1 MIPVA
6 GGELAPA
13 LSQSTHRESP
23 TRAELQHPPVA
34 SFHQPFSTSLLHLW
48 IHIFLRLCLLLW
60 CSLPENGAAVATKFT
75 RPPPNS
81 PQKHLCHFRKWHRCF
96 CGEFGGGRV
105 NFVATAAPF
114 SGRLHQRSRHS
125 LKNMWIQ
132 RWSKEVEKGWWKDA
146 TGGCWSS
153 ARVGDSLWVDC
164 ERAGA
169 NSPPATGIISWILAC
184 SQHSK
189 KNWNYVY

>member
-1 MIPVA
+1 MDS
-6 GGELAPA
+6 
-13 LSQSTHRESP
+13 SQIGKAINVTKVKKFRINNKCDMSREMKRHKWTISATH
-23 TRAELQHPPVA
+23 
-34 SFHQPFSTSLLHLW
+34 LHW
-48 IHIFLRLCLLLW
+48 HRVEQW
-60 CSLPENGAAVATKFT
+60 KE
-75 RPPPNS
+75 
-81 PQKHLCHFRKWHRCF
+81 RKWHRCF

-125 LKNMWIQ
+125 LKNMWIK

-189 KNWNYVY
+189 KIWNYVY